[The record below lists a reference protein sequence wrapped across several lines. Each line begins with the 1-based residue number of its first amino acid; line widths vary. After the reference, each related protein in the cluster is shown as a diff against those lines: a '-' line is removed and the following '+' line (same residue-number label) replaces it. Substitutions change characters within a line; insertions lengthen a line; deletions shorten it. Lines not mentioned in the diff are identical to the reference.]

1 LRRGAWHRFQL
12 EAMVAFTQIGD
23 VPMGVL
29 AGSEVAS
36 GRNRRTS
43 AMKRIVSVALVTAL
57 LGVVAVAMAPSTEAH
72 EGLDIGASYVYR
84 IDDAGDVRVEATFTL
99 RNDKANTRRGN
110 TITSYF
116 FPGFSVFLPD
126 DADQVTV
133 TDGTQDLNFE
143 VEEVEAEDGSGTF
156 SVVEADFRRNLNYRV
171 TTTMVVSYRLAGS
184 EPRSESIN
192 RINPAY
198 ALFAIWGIA
207 DPGKLDIRVEIP
219 PRYTVD
225 TAGVYIARETS
236 SGGTVLEAFDV
247 ESPDDFFVTVVARDN
262 DALDLTSVT
271 TSGTSIDVHAWP
283 GDLQWQQFVEDRI
296 RDGVPTLEALIGM
309 DWPEDEGFDVVQS
322 SEPGFAGYAGWYDGE
337 AGEIVIDEQLDE
349 QTILHELAHAWFNS
363 DLFDARWQGEA
374 LAEEFARLAAIELG
388 NDAVTPTPP
397 DDDLRLRGGLNGWT
411 IRSATDADEE
421 WGYTASAW
429 VMKELSDD
437 VGAEGLR
444 LIIDAA
450 QNNTAAYQDASG
462 QISFDEIDDWR
473 RMLDLA
479 QHLAD
484 SDDVESL
491 FRTYVV
497 SDSDAE
503 LLDERS
509 DALDV
514 YEDLR
519 ASGADWFVP
528 IGVISA
534 LNEWDFETSND
545 VSAAAGVALDE
556 REAFAERVA
565 ELGLGID
572 NGPLLDEAKSA
583 YEAAVNDFTDV
594 SRSIARRQNAV
605 ASVESTTAALQAPRS
620 FLTRVGLY
628 DQDPLADLDV
638 VISHLKADEPELAVE
653 AAAELVATLDEAA
666 KRGQTLVTY
675 AALAAFG
682 GLVVLTMI
690 VVWARRRR
698 RHRRRRRARM
708 AMAID
713 PGTSVFDLD
722 TGGPIRPETLLGPP
736 YR

>member
-1 LRRGAWHRFQL
+1 
-12 EAMVAFTQIGD
+12 VAFTQID
-23 VPMGVL
+23 EIPMGEL

-43 AMKRIVSVALVTAL
+43 AMRRLVSLVLATL
-57 LGVVAVAMAPSTEAH
+57 LGVLVSIGAAPSARAH
-72 EGLDIGASYVYR
+72 EGLDVDASYLYQ
-84 IDDAGDVRVEATFTL
+84 IDDTGDVRVEATFTL

-116 FPGFSVFLPD
+116 FPGFSVFVPD

-133 TDGTQDLNFE
+133 TDGTQDLNFKVAE
-143 VEEVEAEDGSGTF
+143 VESEDGSGTF
-156 SVVEADFRRNLNYRV
+156 RVVEADFRQNLNYRV

-219 PRYTVD
+219 PRYVVD
-225 TAGVYIARETS
+225 AAGAYIARETS
-236 SGGTVLEAFDV
+236 SEGTVLEAFDV
-247 ESPDDFFVTVVARDN
+247 ESPDDFFVTVVARD
-262 DALDLTSVT
+262 DGALDLTSVT
-271 TSGTSIDVHAWP
+271 TSGTSIDVYAWP

-296 RDGVPTLEALIGM
+296 RDGVPTLEALIGI
-309 DWPEDEGFDVVQS
+309 DWPEDKGFDVLQS

-337 AGEIVIDEQLDE
+337 AGEIVIDERLDE

-374 LAEEFARLAAIELG
+374 LAEEFARLAALEIG
-388 NDAVTPTPP
+388 NNAVIPEPP
-397 DDDLRLRGGLNGWT
+397 DDDLRLRGGLNQWT
-411 IRSATDADEE
+411 LRSATDADEE

-429 VMKELSDD
+429 VLKELSDD
-437 VGAEGLR
+437 VGVEGLR
-444 LIIDAA
+444 LIVDAA

-462 QISFDEIDDWR
+462 QISFDKVDDWR

-479 QHLAD
+479 QQVAG
-484 SDDVESL
+484 SDNVESL
-491 FRTYVV
+491 FRAYVV

-514 YEDLR
+514 YEGLR
-519 ASGADWFVP
+519 ASGAGWFVP
-528 IGVISA
+528 IGVILA
-534 LNEWDFETSND
+534 LNEWDFETSTG
-545 VSAAAGVALDE
+545 VSSSAAAALKE
-556 REAFAERVA
+556 REAFTARVE
-565 ELGLGID
+565 ELGLRID
-572 NGPLLDEAKSA
+572 PEPLLNEAKSA
-583 YEAAVNDFTDV
+583 YETAVDDFTDV
-594 SRSIARRQNAV
+594 SRSIGRRQDAV
-605 ASVESTTAALQAPRS
+605 DSVESVTAAVRSPRS

-638 VISHLKADEPELAVE
+638 VILHLKADEPELAVE
-653 AAAELVATLDEAA
+653 AAAELVATFNEAA
-666 KRGQTLVTY
+666 KRGRTIVTY

-682 GLVVLTMI
+682 GLLVLTMI
-690 VVWARRRR
+690 VVWTLRRRR
-698 RHRRRRRARM
+698 ETRRRRARVTI
-708 AMAID
+708 ASG
-713 PGTSVFDLD
+713 PGASVFDLD
-722 TGGPIRPETLLGPP
+722 TGGPIRPETVLSPP
-736 YR
+736 SR